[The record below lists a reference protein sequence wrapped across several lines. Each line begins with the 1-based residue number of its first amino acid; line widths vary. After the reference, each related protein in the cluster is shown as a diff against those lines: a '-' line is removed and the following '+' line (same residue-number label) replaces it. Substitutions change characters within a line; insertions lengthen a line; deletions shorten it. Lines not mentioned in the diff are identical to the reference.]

1 MNNLIACTRG
11 LWLNLRET
19 KIRAS
24 LEISK
29 LEVKAKFDDT
39 NKDLNRDR
47 GNIAN
52 KNFWNPL
59 FPKINLVTQSY
70 ISLTCCNTC
79 YHCYVTL

>member
-1 MNNLIACTRG
+1 MDHLIVCTRG
-11 LWLNLRET
+11 LWLSLRET
-19 KIRAS
+19 KIRES

-39 NKDLNRDR
+39 NKVLNRDR

-59 FPKINLVTQSY
+59 FPKINLVTQA
-70 ISLTCCNTC
+70 IF
-79 YHCYVTL
+79 H